1 MMNNKQSDMSRIQS
15 SLEGVDWQSPG
26 WQLFL
31 GQATIMETPEDT
43 VLFQHGSPCNQ
54 FFIVLSGCARVQYQ
68 APQGGEIILYR
79 VNKGESC
86 ALTLSCLFS
95 ASDYPAEGIVE
106 EDLTIAT
113 MPGEQLQQ
121 ALADQDFRGFVFSN
135 MGQRLIDLMLV
146 IDAIAFQRMDR
157 RLAQLLQQRG
167 PQICA
172 THQELARELG
182 TAREVVSR
190 LLKDFEHR
198 HWLSLGRGHI
208 TIKNTAAIDQLA
220 GD

>member
-1 MMNNKQSDMSRIQS
+1 MHSQQDTSDRIQS
-15 SLEGVDWQSPG
+15 CLDGIDWHTPG
-26 WQLFL
+26 WQLL
-31 GQATIMETPEDT
+31 LAEATIMEAPEDT

-79 VNKGESC
+79 VNRGESC

-95 ASDYPAEGIVE
+95 SSDYPAEGVVE
-106 EDLTIAT
+106 EDLTIA
-113 MPGEQLQQ
+113 MMAGEHLQQ
-121 ALADQDFRGFVFSN
+121 ALTDQNFRAFIFAN
-135 MGQRLIDLMLV
+135 MGQRLLDLMLV

-157 RLAQLLQQRG
+157 RLAQLLHHRG
-167 PQICA
+167 PQIYA

-198 HWLSLGRGHI
+198 DWLTLGRGHI
-208 TIKNTAAIDQLA
+208 TIKNATAIDRLA
-220 GD
+220 CD